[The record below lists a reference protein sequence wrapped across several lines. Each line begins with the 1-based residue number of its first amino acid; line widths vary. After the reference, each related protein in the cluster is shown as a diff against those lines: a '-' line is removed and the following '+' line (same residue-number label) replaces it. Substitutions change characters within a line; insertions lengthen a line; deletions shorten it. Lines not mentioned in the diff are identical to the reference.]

1 LLVLGRT
8 VSFQITI
15 LKVLAG
21 HPEGR
26 LSVAELSRCVSILI
40 SSGPEWTSR
49 TNQLAAQAPALD
61 IFSQLLVVRDSAGWL
76 ITEAGRAFLA
86 SIEAP
91 FQMVVSVAIPMVAL
105 PAPMPNSG
113 SKRRSP
119 RRRRRAA
126 RRARNV
132 KAA

>member
-1 LLVLGRT
+1 LLVLGLA

-21 HPEGR
+21 HLEGR
-26 LSVAELSRCVSILI
+26 LSVAELPRHVSILI
-40 SSGPEWTSR
+40 SSGPEWTLR

-61 IFSQLLVVRDSAGWL
+61 VFSQLLVVRDSAGWQ

-91 FQMVVSVAIPMVAL
+91 FQMVESVAIPIGGVASTDAEFGFKEAGAL
-105 PAPMPNSG
+105 
-113 SKRRSP
+113 
-119 RRRRRAA
+119 
-126 RRARNV
+126 RNV
-132 KAA
+132 TAA